1 MRQNTG
7 TARGARVA
15 VRLSRE
21 DRVRIDEAV
30 KTRGYTSPSAFIRAA
45 IQNELNGRPELTKTE
60 DLITGG
66 FEGISRDNVRIVRSQ
81 QALHALLD
89 TFVKTVLTC
98 LPEPSIDAQ
107 PQAVARAK
115 DRYHLLI
122 KAAGRSMSGDALAAP
137 EGSGDTW
144 HELMTSGKSGCGH
157 QSLVVRRTNAL
168 HGLADSSCSCTTPA
182 AREKSATAAPPAE
195 KGEARVRTCS
205 VALSG

>member
-21 DRVRIDEAV
+21 DRERIEEAV
-30 KTRGYTSPSAFIRAA
+30 KARGFTSPSAFIRAA
-45 IQNELNGRPELTKTE
+45 IQNELNGRPEVTE
-60 DLITGG
+60 SEDRIAGG
-66 FEGISRDNVRIVRSQ
+66 LERMARDNLRIVRGQ

-98 LPEPSIDAQ
+98 MPEPSIDAQ

-122 KAAGRSMSGDALAAP
+122 KAAGRSMSGDALAALK
-137 EGSGDTW
+137 D
-144 HELMTSGKSGCGH
+144 
-157 QSLVVRRTNAL
+157 L
-168 HGLADSSCSCTTPA
+168 HGTN
-182 AREKSATAAPPAE
+182 
-195 KGEARVRTCS
+195 
-205 VALSG
+205 